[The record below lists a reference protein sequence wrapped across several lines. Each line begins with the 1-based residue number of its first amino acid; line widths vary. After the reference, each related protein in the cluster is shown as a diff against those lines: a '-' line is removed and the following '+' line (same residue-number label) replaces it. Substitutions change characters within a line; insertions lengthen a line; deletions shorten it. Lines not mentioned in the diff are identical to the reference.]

1 MAALG
6 AGAMTEHE
14 PTKNGKK
21 SEDTRFQPGNPG
33 GPGRP
38 AGSRN
43 KATVVLDQLADAGG
57 REILEKLIDAA
68 KGGDMRAA
76 DLVLSRIWP
85 VRKGRPITLEL
96 PPIETAADIVSAL
109 GKVADAVAAGDV
121 TPDEASAVAHV
132 LE

>member
-1 MAALG
+1 
-6 AGAMTEHE
+6 MTEHE

-43 KATVVLDQLADAGG
+43 GDCGVLDQLADAGG

-85 VRKGRPITLEL
+85 VRKGRPNHAGA
-96 PPIETAADIVSAL
+96 AADRDRSRHRVR
-109 GKVADAVAAGDV
+109 AGQGCRPWPLP
-121 TPDEASAVAHV
+121 T
-132 LE
+132 